1 MINKLVVDGHNI
13 TLNESTVLPFT
24 YTFSTSGVHNVR
36 VGLDNTNEICAYAF
50 KDCTELTR
58 VVNIPENITMI
69 KRNAFENCSSLKKM
83 NIPSSIEY
91 VGPNVFDGCA
101 SLEEL
106 KFESTTP
113 PRFFTTLSDFTN
125 CYIPDYSKFIK
136 VEDNSE
142 LVKDGSIQYYE
153 KNVLGGYD
161 EVDYEA
167 LEDEGEYY
175 YDNWTSVHD
184 HYNVIEERFRVKPTQ
199 IQFMDEDVVV
209 TSYGTINSGDSGQIR
224 PHRLLPENTTNDKV
238 YFYSTNENILQV
250 DQTGHFTTNAYLQ
263 GNARVNVCACTEP
276 DYNGTYAF
284 TSLSFTV
291 RASQVTPPINTM
303 TLTFDQPAI
312 ESDYNVGDI
321 VEFNV
326 PTLTGDNSIVDPEI
340 IYSSSDE
347 GVAKFE
353 SGELIIVGEGVTTIT
368 ATYMGDDTHTRAE
381 ASFELTVNIIAA
393 EKQNVHLSFETEE
406 YNITTVVGTEYQL
419 ADLTQLAQQ
428 ATCDYEGAEIT
439 YSVDYNDVL
448 TIEDNVATVNQSGT
462 IIITASFAGDDT
474 HNSATAQY
482 RIVVTATEPEPQ
494 TFTVKFMD
502 GDEVLREITGPTG
515 TPVSASID
523 VTKEGYEFNG
533 WSINGTTPILPV
545 DAITDTD
552 ITYVALWIEAQPEEP
567 ATPVYLI
574 PTTTKPTAESIGEMS
589 FPEEKPTEGQTLE
602 TSEITRPTELYLVY
616 PSSWVTADEHD
627 NITNPVITD
636 PNGFAQGAWIDSTII
651 IDSIE
656 YIIIGTELGLDN
668 YTVTFN

>member
-91 VGPNVFDGCA
+91 VGPNVFDGCV

-136 VEDNSE
+136 VEDNSK

-284 TSLSFTV
+284 TSLSFTI
-291 RASQVTPPINTM
+291 RASQVTP
-303 TLTFDQPAI
+303 
-312 ESDYNVGDI
+312 V
-321 VEFNV
+321 
-326 PTLTGDNSIVDPEI
+326 
-340 IYSSSDE
+340 
-347 GVAKFE
+347 
-353 SGELIIVGEGVTTIT
+353 
-368 ATYMGDDTHTRAE
+368 
-381 ASFELTVNIIAA
+381 
-393 EKQNVHLSFETEE
+393 KQDVHLSFETEE

-419 ADLTQLAQQ
+419 TDLTQLAQQ

-439 YSVDYNDVL
+439 YSADYDDVL
-448 TIEDNVATVNQSGT
+448 TIEDDIATVNQSG
-462 IIITASFAGDDT
+462 IITITASFAGDDT
-474 HNSATAQY
+474 HNPAEAQY
-482 RIVVTATEPEPQ
+482 RIVITATEPEPQ

-502 GDEVLREITGPTG
+502 GDEVLKEITGPTG

-523 VTKEGYEFNG
+523 VTKEGYKFNG
-533 WSINGTTPILPV
+533 WSINGTTAILPV

-552 ITYVALWIEAQPEEP
+552 ITYVALWIEVQPEEP
-567 ATPVYLI
+567 TTPAYLI
-574 PTTTKPTAESIGEMS
+574 PTTTKPTVESIAEMS
-589 FPEEKPTEGQTLE
+589 FPEEKPTEPKTLE
-602 TSEITRPTELYLVY
+602 TSEVTRPTGLYLVY
-616 PSSWVTADEHD
+616 PSAWVETDNYD

-636 PNGFAQGAWIDSTII
+636 PNGFTQGAWVDSTII
-651 IDSIE
+651 VDSVE
-656 YIIIGTELGLDN
+656 YTIIGTELGQDN

>member
-1 MINKLVVDGHNI
+1 MINKLIIDGHNV
-13 TLNESTVLPFT
+13 TLNEQTKLPFT
-24 YTFSTSGVHNVR
+24 YTFATSGVHNVR
-36 VGLDNTNEICAYAF
+36 VGLDNSNEICAYAF
-50 KDCTELTR
+50 KDCTELTK
-58 VVNIPENITMI
+58 VVNIPETITMI
-69 KRNAFENCSSLKKM
+69 KRNAFENCSSLKQM
-83 NIPSSIEY
+83 NIPSSVEY
-91 VGPNVFDGCA
+91 VGPNVFDGCVA
-101 SLEEL
+101 LEEL
-106 KFESTTP
+106 KFEATTP
-113 PRFFTTLSDFTN
+113 PRFFTTLSDRTN
-125 CYIPDYSKFIK
+125 CYIPDHSKFIK
-136 VEDNSE
+136 VEDNST

-167 LEDEGEYY
+167 LTDDGEYY
-175 YDNWTSVHD
+175 YDNWTSVHN

-199 IQFMDEDVVV
+199 IQFMDEDMVV
-209 TSYGTINSGDSGQIR
+209 TSYGIINAGDSGQIR
-224 PHRLLPENTTNDKV
+224 PHRLLPENNTNDKV
-238 YFYSTNENILQV
+238 YFYSTNDNILQV
-250 DQTGHFTTNAYLQ
+250 DQSGHFTTSDNLQ

-291 RASQVTPPINTM
+291 RASQITPI
-303 TLTFDQPAI
+303 
-312 ESDYNVGDI
+312 
-321 VEFNV
+321 
-326 PTLTGDNSIVDPEI
+326 
-340 IYSSSDE
+340 
-347 GVAKFE
+347 
-353 SGELIIVGEGVTTIT
+353 
-368 ATYMGDDTHTRAE
+368 
-381 ASFELTVNIIAA
+381 
-393 EKQNVHLSFETEE
+393 KQDVHLSFKTEE
-406 YNITTVVGTEYQL
+406 YQITTTQGAEYQL
-419 ADLTQLAQQ
+419 TDLTQLAQQ

-439 YSVDYNDVL
+439 YSVNYNDVL
-448 TIEDNVATVNQSGT
+448 VIEGDVATVNQSGT
-462 IIITASFAGDDT
+462 ITVTASFAGDDT
-474 HNSATAQY
+474 HNPATAQY
-482 RIVVTATEPEPQ
+482 TIVVTATEPEPQ

-552 ITYVALWIEAQPEEP
+552 ITYVALWVKAQPEKPTTP
-567 ATPVYLI
+567 AYLI

-636 PNGFAQGAWIDSTII
+636 PNGFAQGAWVDSTII
-651 IDSIE
+651 VDSVE
-656 YIIIGTELGLDN
+656 YTIIGTELGQDN